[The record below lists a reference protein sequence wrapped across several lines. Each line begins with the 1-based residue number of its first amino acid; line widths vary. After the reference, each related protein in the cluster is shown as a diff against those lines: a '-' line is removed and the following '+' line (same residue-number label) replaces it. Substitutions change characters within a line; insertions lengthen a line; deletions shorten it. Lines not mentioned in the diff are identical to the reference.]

1 MNRTLAI
8 VALAAFAAPA
18 LASITSFSG
27 STTLLGSP
35 PPACTPGTLQ
45 GFNAHAWNEKQ
56 NTLFTNLFVDESQNP
71 GSNSGAIPA
80 ILNGP
85 FDSHFLHFEP
95 LPGAIGA
102 SGTLTFSGTIVGV
115 MFVNTSLDNSDV
127 MCGSNT
133 TLYPTTYPL
142 RGLNSA
148 STISYTGNVLTFN
161 LWAAV
166 PTNDLAQVR
175 IITHPVPTPG
185 AVALLGLG
193 GLAIA
198 RRRR

>member
-1 MNRTLAI
+1 MNRTPAML
-8 VALAAFAAPA
+8 ALAVCAAPA
-18 LASITSFSG
+18 LASITAVSG
-27 STTLLGSP
+27 STTWLNTPPASCTLGS
-35 PPACTPGTLQ
+35 LQ
-45 GFNAHAWNEKQ
+45 GFTAHAWDEKQ
-56 NTLFTNLFVDESQNP
+56 NTLFTNLWVDESQNP

-80 ILNGP
+80 LLNGP

-102 SGTLTFSGTIVGV
+102 SGTVTFSGPIVGV

-127 MCGSNT
+127 MCGSNS

-175 IITHPVPTPG
+175 VITHPVPAPG
-185 AVALLGLG
+185 PAAAL
-193 GLAIA
+193 
-198 RRRR
+198 

>member
-8 VALAAFAAPA
+8 LALAASAAPA
-18 LASITSFSG
+18 LAAITSVSG
-27 STTLLGSP
+27 STTFLNTP
-35 PPACTPGTLQ
+35 PGACTPGSLT
-45 GFNAHAWNEKQ
+45 GFNAYAWDEKQ
-56 NTLFTNLFVDESQNP
+56 NILFTNLYVDESQNP
-71 GSNSGAIPA
+71 GSNAGAIPA

-102 SGTLTFSGTIVGV
+102 SGTVTFSGPIVGV
-115 MFVNTSLDNSDV
+115 MFINTSLDNSDV

-133 TLYPTTYPL
+133 TVYPTSYPF

-161 LWAAV
+161 LWVAV

-175 IITHPVPTPG
+175 VITHPVPTPG
-185 AVALLGLG
+185 AAAILGLG
-193 GLAIA
+193 GLVVI

>member
-8 VALAAFAAPA
+8 LALAAFAAPA
-18 LASITSFSG
+18 LASITSVSG
-27 STTLLGSP
+27 STTFLNTPPAAGTLGSL
-35 PPACTPGTLQ
+35 T
-45 GFNAHAWNEKQ
+45 GFNAYAWDEKQ
-56 NTLFTNLFVDESQNP
+56 NTPFTNLFVDESQNP

-85 FDSHFLHFEP
+85 YDSHFLHFEP

-102 SGTLTFSGTIVGV
+102 SGTVTFSGPIVGV
-115 MFVNTSLDNSDV
+115 MFINTSLDNSDV

-133 TLYPTTYPL
+133 TVYPTSYPF

-161 LWAAV
+161 LWVAV

-175 IITHPVPTPG
+175 VITHPVPTPG
-185 AVALLGLG
+185 AAALLGLG
-193 GLAIA
+193 GLAVI